1 MRVLYWLKSLE
12 THRSLA
18 SHLEKYIF
26 KWEPPR
32 SMVGQNADPAFML
45 VPACQFETSL

>member
-12 THRSLA
+12 THRPLA
-18 SHLEKYIF
+18 SHL
-26 KWEPPR
+26 EPPR
-32 SMVGQNADPAFML
+32 SMVGQNADPAFMV